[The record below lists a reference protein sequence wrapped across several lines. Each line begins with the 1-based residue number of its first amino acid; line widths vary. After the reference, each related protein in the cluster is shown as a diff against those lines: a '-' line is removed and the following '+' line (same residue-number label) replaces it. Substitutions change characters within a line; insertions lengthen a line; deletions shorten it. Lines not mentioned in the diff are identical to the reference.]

1 MSRTRADIV
10 REIKALL
17 EKTTEKGCTVEEATS
32 AKTKAEE
39 LIALFKIEPNEIGFT
54 GLTVMKW
61 PETNAHGHPLKTS
74 EINVIKA
81 IKTLGVQPRL
91 DVFLKKYTIE
101 GPKMKKF
108 VGELEDP
115 IVRKFVR
122 TCHSTL
128 QFAPNQE
135 AARQGLLGACE
146 EHAFNSVQDYLIGL
160 RWDGHQRVYNWLIRY
175 FGAEDTPL
183 HRCWGRLVLTAMCK
197 RAYEP
202 GCKFDH
208 ILVLE
213 GGEGGGK
220 STAIKIVANG
230 APPESSAMTYFCDSP
245 ILHLDEKRQQEL
257 CAGIWLY
264 ELAELAG
271 LTKTDGRTLKRF
283 VGAQADSARAAYAHF
298 KTSQPRTPIFIGSYN
313 PPLGMK
319 AGTAPEYLLLG
330 DRRRWWPLP
339 VGAIDLEALYNDR
352 DQLFAEIMFDHY
364 WKPISVDQYPDKP
377 AIDLVFEGIDPTTR
391 WKIANT
397 TPLTPPTGAC
407 FGSLALPE
415 EHWEAAGVIQA
426 SREQANPVA
435 DVLSNL
441 YDDLIAPAPYASNGQ
456 PRLKVADGLDV
467 LAGRD
472 YEIAPASVW
481 VSAALVKRVLGNT
494 DPSGRGTP
502 GAMAANGWQGVRT
515 GKDRTRGYIH
525 DRGE

>member
-1 MSRTRADIV
+1 MSRTRADII

-17 EKTTEKGCTVEEATS
+17 EKTTEKGCTAEEAAA
-32 AKTKAEE
+32 AKVKAEE
-39 LIALFKIEPNEIGFT
+39 LIALYKIEPNEIGFT

-61 PETNAHGHPLKTS
+61 PEANAHGHPLKTS

-81 IKTLGVQPRL
+81 IKTLGVQARL

-101 GPKMKKF
+101 GPSMKKF

-115 IVRKFVR
+115 IVRKFIR
-122 TCHSTL
+122 TSFNKL

-146 EHAFNSVQDYLIGL
+146 EQAFNSVQDYLVGL
-160 RWDGHQRVYNWLIRY
+160 RWDGQQRVYRWLTRY
-175 FGAEDTPL
+175 LGAEDTPL

-208 ILVLE
+208 IMVWE
-213 GGEGGGK
+213 GPEGGGK
-220 STAIKIVANG
+220 SKAVKILANG
-230 APPESSAMTYFCDSP
+230 SPPESADMTYFCDSP

-257 CAGIWLY
+257 CAGILLY

-271 LTKTDGRTLKRF
+271 LTKSDGRVLKRF
-283 VGAQADSARAAYAHF
+283 VSAQADSARAAYAHF
-298 KTSQPRTPIFIGSYN
+298 KTSQPRTPVFIGTYN
-313 PPLGMK
+313 PALGMK
-319 AGTAPEYLLLG
+319 TAPEYLLLG

-339 VGAIDLEALYNDR
+339 VGTINLEALYNDR

-364 WKPISVDQYPDKP
+364 WKPMSVDQYPGKE
-377 AIDLVFEGIDPTTR
+377 AIDLELEGIDPTTR
-391 WKIANT
+391 WKIADT

-407 FGSLALPE
+407 FGSLALPQ

-426 SREQANPVA
+426 SREQANPLA
-435 DVLSNL
+435 DILSNL
-441 YDDLIAPAPYASNGQ
+441 YDDLIAPRPYGNSG

-467 LAGRD
+467 LDGRD
-472 YEIAPASVW
+472 YEITSSEVW
-481 VSAALVKRVLGNT
+481 VSAALVKRVIGNA
-494 DPSGRGTP
+494 DPTGRGMA
-502 GAMAANGWQGVRT
+502 GAMAANDWQQKRT
-515 GKDRTRGYIH
+515 AGTGRRGYVH
-525 DRGE
+525 S